1 MDIAGVDE
9 VSGAADGD
17 DGGDEVS
24 HEEHILLVGGG
35 VGGVGNHDE
44 ADHGSGA
51 KKADEEDARPLLA
64 APEGDDQ
71 ATEPEG
77 GDPEDGDPDSWGVGE
92 GEAEESERDEDSNKN
107 HYETRATS
115 GDIAATMLS
124 LTLGG
129 AREANGLGRG
139 WGLKFGV
146 HYLEKWGKI
155 RGIFGDWERKSVS
168 LGDLWA

>member
-24 HEEHILLVGGG
+24 DEEHILLFGGG

-51 KKADEEDARPLLA
+51 KKANEEDARPLLA

-92 GEAEESERDEDSNKN
+92 GEAEESERDEDSNEN

-146 HYLEKWGKI
+146 HYVEKWGKNTGNF
-155 RGIFGDWERKSVS
+155 RG
-168 LGDLWA
+168 LGEKKRFSW

>member
-24 HEEHILLVGGG
+24 DEEHILLFGGG
-35 VGGVGNHDE
+35 VGGVGDHDE

-71 ATEPEG
+71 APEPEG
-77 GDPEDGDPDSWGVGE
+77 GDPEDGNPDSWGFGE
-92 GEAEESERDEDSNKN
+92 GEAEEAERDEDSDEN
-107 HYETRATS
+107 HYETRASS
-115 GDIAATMLS
+115 GDIATAMFSLS
-124 LTLGG
+124 LGG

-139 WGLKFGV
+139 
-146 HYLEKWGKI
+146 
-155 RGIFGDWERKSVS
+155 
-168 LGDLWA
+168 

>member
-24 HEEHILLVGGG
+24 HEEHILLFGGG
-35 VGGVGNHDE
+35 VIGVGDHDE

-92 GEAEESERDEDSNKN
+92 GEAEESERDEDSNEN

-146 HYLEKWGKI
+146 HYVEKWGKNTGNF
-155 RGIFGDWERKSVS
+155 RG
-168 LGDLWA
+168 LGEKKRFSW

>member
-1 MDIAGVDE
+1 MDIPGVDE

-24 HEEHILLVGGG
+24 DEEHILLFGGG
-35 VGGVGNHDE
+35 VGGVGDHDE
-44 ADHGSGA
+44 ADHGSGP

-77 GDPEDGDPDSWGVGE
+77 GDPEDGNPDSWGVGE
-92 GEAEESERDEDSNKN
+92 GEAEEAERDEDSNEN
-107 HYETRATS
+107 HYETRASS
-115 GDIAATMLS
+115 GDIAAAMFSLS
-124 LTLGG
+124 LGG

-139 WGLKFGV
+139 
-146 HYLEKWGKI
+146 
-155 RGIFGDWERKSVS
+155 
-168 LGDLWA
+168 

>member
-24 HEEHILLVGGG
+24 HEEHILLFGGG
-35 VGGVGNHDE
+35 VGGVGDHDE

-92 GEAEESERDEDSNKN
+92 GEAEESERDEDGNKN
-107 HYETRATS
+107 HHQTYATS

-129 AREANGLGRG
+129 AREANGLGFG

-146 HYLEKWGKI
+146 HYLEKWGKNTGNF
-155 RGIFGDWERKSVS
+155 RG
-168 LGDLWA
+168 LGEKKRFSW

>member
-24 HEEHILLVGGG
+24 HEEHVLLFGGG
-35 VGGVGNHDE
+35 VGGVGDHDE

-71 ATEPEG
+71 APEPEG

-92 GEAEESERDEDSNKN
+92 GEAEESERDEDSNEN

-115 GDIAATMLS
+115 GDIADTMFS

-146 HYLEKWGKI
+146 HYLEKWGKNTGNV
-155 RGIFGDWERKSVS
+155 RG
-168 LGDLWA
+168 LGEKKRFSW